1 MRFETLRKCFSLQT
15 TKPNQTKQTG
25 PDRTKSDQIKPDKT
39 RQDQTKQKNLIYFIL
54 LKSAKICGSFQSEPK
69 VQSEP
74 NIFLSTL
81 GDVPMSLWGRDV

>member
-15 TKPNQTKQTG
+15 TKPNQT
-25 PDRTKSDQIKPDKT
+25 DRTRPDQIRPNQTRQNQTKPDK
-39 RQDQTKQKNLIYFIL
+39 TKQKNLIYFIL
-54 LKSAKICGSFQSEPK
+54 LKSAKIFGSFQSEPK